1 MGELVGGG
9 APGPYLLQASQLSLG
24 ASVLFST
31 RRLISPEVGGE
42 FVKQTVKCPHPR
54 GEVTGSSSGVCVC
67 GGGVL
72 LSKGEGEG
80 RNRILSIRPV
90 AELVTVTAGPCPGQ
104 RIPQIHISQF

>member
-42 FVKQTVKCPHPR
+42 FVKQIVKRPHPR

-67 GGGVL
+67 VCVWVCGWVGGAQQG
-72 LSKGEGEG
+72 
-80 RNRILSIRPV
+80 
-90 AELVTVTAGPCPGQ
+90 
-104 RIPQIHISQF
+104 